1 MGNALPEPS
10 SLHYSDRRG
19 WIIAF
24 GVIEILIGLCCLLLA
39 VFVSLF
45 FLRAENTGQIPGQ
58 ASTAG
63 MVFGGGIY
71 LLFAAFF
78 FAGAI
83 GSFRCKNWARLLMLV
98 GSGAWMVFG
107 LIGAVVIFLVMPKAM
122 ATRASMPPSGEHLIM
137 GVALGIEGVFGVLLP
152 LVFLIFYSR
161 KSVKATFLT
170 RGRTPA
176 PAAAPEPQSPNPP
189 SA

>member
-1 MGNALPEPS
+1 MGNALSAPS
-10 SLHYSDRRG
+10 VAPHADHRG

-24 GVIEILIGLCCLLLA
+24 GVIEILIGLFCLLLA
-39 VFVSLF
+39 AFVSLF
-45 FLRAENTGQIPGQ
+45 FLRAANTGQIPGQ

-63 MVFGGGIY
+63 VAFGGGLY

-78 FAGAI
+78 FAGAS

-107 LIGAVVIFLVMPKAM
+107 LIGMVVIFLVMPKAM
-122 ATRASMPPSGEHLIM
+122 ATRASMPPSGEHLVM
-137 GVALGIEGVFGVLLP
+137 GIALGIEGVFGVLLP

-161 KSVKATFLT
+161 NSVKATFLARSAVPT
-170 RGRTPA
+170 AEA
-176 PAAAPEPQSPNPP
+176 PPLPHPP
-189 SA
+189 LA